1 MNSEINKRLGY
12 KSIFN
17 DTSKSFEDY
26 FEGVGKDDILKLI
39 TFLINIANPNHKLF
53 STQKF
58 IENWFCPGNQ
68 KIRNE
73 ALKKI
78 LTSHG
83 IIINIISSLKFA
95 EFVLAKSFE
104 DTNSVSDE
112 EFEINMLKAYLLLN
126 DEQEKLEIEG
136 YKNLPPESD
145 LQNRGIALVLTT
157 GFHDSDLVNYE
168 IFDVL
173 IPQIVKSIEFF
184 NYLERREELNP
195 HLEYFLEMFN
205 CDSWQTWLKNYLA
218 IVLPNVAAEPKSFYD
233 IVVVQDENYERN
245 CAFLDTFILTDE
257 DDHSMKDFITLR
269 SQPLIKINEGQYR
282 VIFSLFLVEKIFK
295 SIQFL
300 FSLKINREIPK
311 QFQLKDFRADHC
323 DLFSEQT
330 LLYSVIRKS
339 FPSYWVQKSGEDFR
353 AFGYEGESDYYVR
366 CTSKIFLFESKD
378 VVLKGNE
385 KQSRNWDILKKALCE
400 KFYKITK
407 SNGKI
412 EAKAV
417 LQIIENIKRL
427 FERYY
432 SKCDGYYNPELI
444 VIYPI
449 LIIHDRQFDALGVQR
464 LVNSWFINELEN
476 IKDKVDIDR
485 IKPLTLINIDT
496 FLSHQEILTAR
507 EQVKIEDIIDEYH
520 AMINFDKHSC
530 WNYEELEQRTLDSYM
545 SFSHFF
551 EGRIDDLGIRKMPS
565 FVLEYA
571 KGLFDSPIDL

>member
-1 MNSEINKRLGY
+1 MNSSINRRLGY
-12 KSIFN
+12 EDIFDGN
-17 DTSKSFEDY
+17 PKDFEDY
-26 FEGVGKDDILKLI
+26 FEGMGKEDIFKAI
-39 TFLINIANPNHKLF
+39 TFLVNAANPDHELF
-53 STQKF
+53 SADKL
-58 IENWFCPGNQ
+58 IEKWFCPANQ
-68 KIRNE
+68 GIKNEILAKISPSE
-73 ALKKI
+73 
-78 LTSHG
+78 G
-83 IIINIISSLKFA
+83 IAHIISSLKLV
-95 EFVLAKSFE
+95 EYVLTHFFDEATSI
-104 DTNSVSDE
+104 SDE
-112 EFEINMLKAYLLLN
+112 DLEINLLKAYSLLN
-126 DEQEKLEIEG
+126 VEQKKNEEDG
-136 YKNLPPESD
+136 YKYLPPESD
-145 LQNRGIALVLTT
+145 AEERFIALIVTM
-157 GFHDSDLVNYE
+157 GFHDSDLMNYK
-168 IFDVL
+168 IADVL

-184 NYLERREELNP
+184 KYLERRKELNP
-195 HLEYFLEMFN
+195 HLEYFLEMFD

-218 IVLPNVAAEPKSFYD
+218 VVLPNVASEPKSFYD
-233 IVVVQDENYERN
+233 IVVVHDDNYERN
-245 CAFLDTFILTDE
+245 CAFWDTLILSDE
-257 DDHSMKDFITLR
+257 DSHSMKDFITLR
-269 SQPLIKINEGQYR
+269 SQPLIKIGEGHYR
-282 VIFSLFLVEKIFK
+282 VIFTLFLVEKIFK

-330 LLYSVIRKS
+330 LLYRVIEKS

-353 AFGYEGESDYYVR
+353 AFGYEGEPDYYVR

-378 VVLKGNE
+378 VVLKGDE
-385 KQSRNWDILKKALCE
+385 KQSRNWDILNKALCE

-449 LIIHDRQFDALGVQR
+449 LITHDRQFDAMGVQR
-464 LVNSWFINELEN
+464 LVNSWFMKELEN

-496 FLSHQEILTAR
+496 FLTHQEFLTAR

-520 AMINFDKHSC
+520 AMINFDKSSC
-530 WNYEELEQRTLDSYM
+530 RDYEELTQKTMDSYM

-551 EGRIDDLGIRKMPS
+551 EGRIDNLGVRKMPS

-571 KGLFDSPIDL
+571 KGLFE